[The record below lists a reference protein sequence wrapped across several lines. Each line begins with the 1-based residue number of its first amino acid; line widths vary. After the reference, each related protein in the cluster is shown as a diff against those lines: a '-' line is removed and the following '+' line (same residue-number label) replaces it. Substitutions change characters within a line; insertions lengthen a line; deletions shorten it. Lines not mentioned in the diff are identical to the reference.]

1 MIQKH
6 ELKVSQQIA
15 LLILVA
21 FVIILE
27 LVDFGFLG
35 HEKDVHMIV
44 DTLKRLGI
52 GTIFIMVL
60 YFLGYRHMFQFNQ
73 AGKALL
79 VMLPAFLISI
89 NNFPVSAFLNGRT
102 ELNEPVYR
110 IFLFFIEC
118 LSVGF
123 FEEILFRG
131 ILLFVL
137 LDIFLNKK
145 YGVIL
150 AVVSSSL
157 IFGSLHIFNVFEG
170 ASMSV
175 IIEQIGYSFLMGM
188 LWAVMYLKT
197 KNLWLVMI
205 LHATYNFFGQ
215 VMFEL
220 GTVNNRFDTVTI
232 LVTTILAIGVAVY
245 SALLLKGIKQDQSL
259 NSRIT

>member
-1 MIQKH
+1 MKH
-6 ELKVSQQIA
+6 HLDLKFSHKIV

-21 FVIILE
+21 IVIILE
-27 LVDFGFLG
+27 LVDFRFMGQD
-35 HEKDVHMIV
+35 KDVDMIIGS
-44 DTLKRLGI
+44 LKRVAMGI
-52 GTIFIMVL
+52 IFIMIL
-60 YFLGYRHMFQFNQ
+60 FFLGYKEMFKFKQ

-89 NNFPVSAFLNGRT
+89 NNFPISAYLNGRT

-131 ILLFVL
+131 IVLFVL
-137 LDIFLNKK
+137 FDIFLDKNN
-145 YGVIL
+145 GIIL
-150 AVVSSSL
+150 SVVSSSL
-157 IFGSLHIFNVFEG
+157 IFGLLHIFNVFDG
-170 ASMSV
+170 ASMRV

-188 LWAVMYLKT
+188 LWAVMYVKT
-197 KNLWLVMI
+197 KNLWLVML

-220 GTVNNRFDTVTI
+220 GTVSNRFDTVTVV
-232 LVTTILAIGVAVY
+232 VTVVLAMGVAVY
-245 SALLLKGIKQDQSL
+245 SALLLKGIKQDQSF
-259 NSRIT
+259 IPHVT

>member
-1 MIQKH
+1 MKQKI
-6 ELKVSQQIA
+6 ELKLSQQIA

-35 HEKDVHMIV
+35 HETDVHMIV
-44 DTLKRLGI
+44 DTFKRLGI
-52 GTIFIMVL
+52 GIIFIMVL
-60 YFLGYRHMFQFNQ
+60 YFLGYRDMFKFNQ

-89 NNFPVSAFLNGRT
+89 NNFPISAFLNGRT
-102 ELNEPVYR
+102 ELNEPVYQ

-150 AVVSSSL
+150 AVVLSSL
-157 IFGSLHIFNVFEG
+157 IFGSLHIFNLFDG

-197 KNLWLVMI
+197 KNIWLVMI

-232 LVTTILAIGVAVY
+232 VVTTILAIGVAVY

-259 NSRIT
+259 NSCIT

>member
-1 MIQKH
+1 
-6 ELKVSQQIA
+6 
-15 LLILVA
+15 VA

-35 HEKDVHMIV
+35 HETDVHMIL
-44 DTLKRLGI
+44 DTFKRLGI
-52 GTIFIMVL
+52 GIIFIMVL
-60 YFLGYRHMFQFNQ
+60 YFLGYRDMFKFNQ

-89 NNFPVSAFLNGRT
+89 NNFPISAFLNGRT
-102 ELNEPVYR
+102 ELNEPVYQ

-150 AVVSSSL
+150 AVVLSSL
-157 IFGSLHIFNVFEG
+157 IFGSLHIFNLFDG

-197 KNLWLVMI
+197 KNIWLVMI

-232 LVTTILAIGVAVY
+232 VVTTILAIGVAVY

-259 NSRIT
+259 NSCIT

>member
-79 VMLPAFLISI
+79 VMLPAFLISV
-89 NNFPVSAFLNGRT
+89 NNFPISAFLNGRT

-137 LDIFLNKK
+137 LDIFSNKK

-150 AVVSSSL
+150 AVISSSL
-157 IFGSLHIFNVFEG
+157 IFGSLHIFNVFDG
-170 ASMSV
+170 ASLNA
-175 IIEQIGYSFLMGM
+175 IIEQMGYSFLMGM

-197 KNLWLVMI
+197 KNIWLLMI

-220 GTVNNRFDTVTI
+220 GTVNNRFDTVTVV
-232 LVTTILAIGVAVY
+232 VTIVLATLVAVY
-245 SALLLKGIKQDQSL
+245 SAFLLKGMKSQSL
-259 NSRIT
+259 SSNSI